1 MNSAETMKRTE
12 TMLLNLGPSHPS
24 THGVLRVLLELDG
37 ELILRADPDIG
48 YLHRGIEKMCEYRT
62 YHRCMPLM
70 NRLDYLAG
78 EVNLF
83 GFCLA
88 MEKLLGIEVPKRVQY
103 IRVMIA
109 ELTRIASHLFWLG
122 THGHD
127 LGAMTP
133 LFYAFREREKIMD
146 MCEMISGARMFP
158 LYLRIGGLA
167 ADLPEG
173 FIPAAWEFVKSFP
186 EKCQDYHNLLT
197 KNQIWIERTQGVGVM
212 SADEALDWGWSGPMA
227 RGSGVNW
234 DLRRDNPYSSYEDF
248 DFVVPLG
255 KNGDTYDRYLVRMEE
270 MIQANRIVR
279 QVLERLPDLP
289 PGDIQAKDPRIS
301 LPSKDAVYNDIAGLI
316 NHFKLIQEGIKP
328 PVGEVYQCIEAP
340 KGEMGFY
347 IVSDGSPQA
356 FRLKIR
362 GPSFVNLSAMDKLA
376 RGRLLADSIALI
388 GTMDIVL
395 ADVDR

>member
-1 MNSAETMKRTE
+1 MTQPATMPRTE
-12 TMLLNLGPSHPS
+12 TMMLNLGPQHPS

-37 ELILRADPDIG
+37 ELIVRADPDIG
-48 YLHRGIEKMCEYRT
+48 FLHRGIEKLCEYRT
-62 YHRCMPLM
+62 YHKCMPLM

-78 EVNLF
+78 EVNNF

-88 MEKLLGIEVPKRVQY
+88 VEKLLGVEVPKRAQY
-103 IRVMIA
+103 IRVMLA

-146 MCEMISGARMFP
+146 LCEMVSGGRLFP
-158 LYLRIGGLA
+158 LYFRIGGLA

-173 FIPAAWEFVKSFP
+173 FIPAAWDFVNTFD
-186 EKCQDYHNLLT
+186 EKWKDYDTLLT
-197 KNQIWIERTQGVGVM
+197 KNEIWIERTKGVGVM
-212 SADEALDWGWSGPMA
+212 TAEEALDWGWSGPMA
-227 RGSGVNW
+227 RGSGVDW

-255 KNGDTYDRYLVRMEE
+255 TREGDTYSRYLVRMEE
-270 MIQANRIVR
+270 MIQSNRIVR
-279 QVLERLPDLP
+279 QVLENLPDGPVKVDDPRVSLP
-289 PGDIQAKDPRIS
+289 PKDQ
-301 LPSKDAVYNDIAGLI
+301 VYTDIAALI
-316 NHFKLIQEGIKP
+316 NHFLIIQDGIRP
-328 PVGEVYQCIEAP
+328 PKGEVYQTIEAP

-347 IVSDGSPQA
+347 VVSDGGPNP

-362 GPSFVNLSAMDKLA
+362 GPSFVVLAALDKLA
-376 RGRLLADSIALI
+376 RGRLLSDIIAMI

>member
-1 MNSAETMKRTE
+1 MNGAETLKRTE

-78 EVNLF
+78 EANLF

-88 MEKLLGIEVPKRVQY
+88 MEKLLGIEAPKRAQY
-103 IRVMIA
+103 IRVMLV

-146 MCEMISGARMFP
+146 LCEMVSGARMFP
-158 LYLRIGGLA
+158 LYFRIGGLA

-173 FIPAAWEFVKSFP
+173 FIPAAWDFVKTFP
-186 EKCQDYHNLLT
+186 EKHQDYHALLT
-197 KNQIWIERTQGVGVM
+197 KNRIWIERTKGVGVM
-212 SADEALDWGWSGPMA
+212 TPEEVLDWGWSGPMA
-227 RGSGVNW
+227 RGSGINW
-234 DLRRDNPYSSYEDF
+234 DLRRDNPYSSYEEF

-270 MIQANRIVR
+270 MLQANRIVR
-279 QVLERLPDLP
+279 QALEKLAETE
-289 PGDIQAKDPRIS
+289 PGDIKVKDPRVS
-301 LPSKDAVYNDIAGLI
+301 LPKKDAVYNDIAGLI
-316 NHFKLIQEGIKP
+316 NHFKIIQEGIVP
-328 PVGEVYQCIEAP
+328 PQGEVYQCIEAP

-347 IVSDGSPQA
+347 IVSDGTPQP

-362 GPSFVNLSAMDKLA
+362 GPSFINLSAMDKLA
-376 RGRLLADSIALI
+376 RGRLLADAIALI

>member
-1 MNSAETMKRTE
+1 MKRTE

-158 LYLRIGGLA
+158 LYFRIGGLA

-173 FIPAAWEFVKSFP
+173 IIPAAWEFVKSFP
-186 EKCQDYHNLLT
+186 EKHQDYHNLLT
-197 KNQIWIERTQGVGVM
+197 KNQIWIERTKDVGVM

-227 RGSGVNW
+227 RGSGINW

-270 MIQANRIVR
+270 MLQANRIVK

-289 PGDIQAKDPRIS
+289 PGDIKAKDPRVS
-301 LPSKDAVYNDIAGLI
+301 LPPKDAVYNDIAGLI

-347 IVSDGSPQA
+347 IVSDGSPQP